1 MQCIKNVHC
10 NYIEDGVA
18 GLTGLIIYLTLIKAE
33 LHITFNLESFM
44 NCSLIQKGVAEI
56 GDFFGHLNTW
66 TRNAWKLL
74 LDIDKLYCM

>member
-1 MQCIKNVHC
+1 MQCITNVHC

-44 NCSLIQKGVAEI
+44 NCSLIQKGL
-56 GDFFGHLNTW
+56 H
-66 TRNAWKLL
+66 K
-74 LDIDKLYCM
+74 